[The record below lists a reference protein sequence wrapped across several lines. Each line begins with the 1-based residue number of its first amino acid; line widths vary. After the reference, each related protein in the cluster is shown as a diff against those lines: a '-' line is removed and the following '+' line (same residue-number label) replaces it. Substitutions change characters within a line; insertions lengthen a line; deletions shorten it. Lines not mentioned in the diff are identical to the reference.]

1 MEKINLNIILE
12 KEIIK
17 IYGEFKNSNDFC
29 QRDRIICKNAM
40 KEVAKQ
46 TLQLAAENAC
56 GSHCTDY
63 VDKQSILNVINL
75 IE

>member
-1 MEKINLNIILE
+1 MEKINLAKIL
-12 KEIIK
+12 KEYENSTDHYADQDYSESK
-17 IYGEFKNSNDFC
+17 MLEF
-29 QRDRIICKNAM
+29 A

-46 TLQLAAENAC
+46 TLQPAAENAC